1 MKKIVVSGVNIVAGG
16 MLSVYKD
23 CLRELLRYRNDL
35 EIIALVHDVRI
46 FADIE
51 DARLTYI
58 AFPAAKRSWLQRCY
72 HEYVLFYRL
81 SKELCPDLWF
91 SMHDTTPWVKAERQ
105 VVYCHNAAP
114 FYHLQVREL
123 FGDWKFTLFVLFYRY
138 LYRINLHRN
147 WYVIVQQDWMRQA
160 FRHLFGISRV
170 LVARP
175 QVVMR
180 EIVAAR
186 SMRKGMFIY
195 PVTVHTYKNIE
206 ILCEA
211 AKLLG
216 GIPSLQIVLTMDGS
230 EGAYAEKMIRQYR
243 DVPNLK
249 FVGYQSREAVFT
261 LYAECEALLFPSR
274 LESWGMPLSEF
285 VPSGKPILAA
295 DLPYAHEV
303 LDGYEKVK
311 FLDPLDANVW
321 ADAIQDVAAGRLR
334 YDLYPAQH
342 PETPYARTWQE
353 LFALLGV

>member
-23 CLRELLRYRNDL
+23 CLRELLHYRNDL
-35 EIIALVHDVRI
+35 EIIALVHDVRL
-46 FADIE
+46 FAEID
-51 DARLTYI
+51 DSRLTYM

-72 HEYVLFYRL
+72 HEYVLFHRL
-81 SKELCPDLWF
+81 SKKLCPDLWL
-91 SMHDTTPWVKAERQ
+91 SMHDTTPWVMADRQ

-114 FYHLQVREL
+114 FYKLQAREI
-123 FGDWKFTLFVLFYRY
+123 FVDWKFTLFVYFYRY

-147 WYVIVQQDWMRQA
+147 CYVIVQQDWMRQA
-160 FRHLFGISRV
+160 FRHLFGLSCV

-175 QVVMR
+175 QVSIHER
-180 EIVAAR
+180 IVPR
-186 SMRKGMFIY
+186 SMCKGMFVY

-211 AKLLG
+211 AKILEG
-216 GIPSLQIVLTMDGS
+216 TPSLQIVLTMDGS
-230 EGAYAEKMIRQYR
+230 EGHYAEKIIRQYR
-243 DVPNLK
+243 DVSTLK
-249 FVGYQSREAVFT
+249 FIGYQPREAVFA
-261 LYAECEALLFPSR
+261 LYAVCEALLFPSR
-274 LESWGMPLSEF
+274 LESWGMPLSEV

-311 FLDPLDANVW
+311 FLDPFDANVW
-321 ADAIQDVAAGRLR
+321 ADAIQDVAVGRLR